1 MGGHGSQTGAE
12 IPATMSASDAIRIDW
27 TRWAAALLLAG
38 AALLLLARL
47 GAIDFWAPDEPRYGQ
62 IAEELRSLEH
72 GPSGLLL
79 LHLNGEPYD
88 QKPPLYFWLAALAGA
103 PGGRVS
109 ELAARLPSALAGL
122 ATLWIVMQLGTG
134 MLGRCSGLLGAA
146 LLLTVFE
153 FARSARRAQLDI
165 LLTLCVV
172 LALAAFWRIDR
183 RAGRRGDLAL
193 LHGALGLGVL
203 TKGPVA
209 LLVPLLAM
217 AAYLAWERRLAELGR
232 LLKPWA
238 LVLSLGP
245 GIAWLA
251 AASWLAPAGFLDTA
265 VIDNLLGRFFA
276 GSSHARPAYYYLY
289 QFPVNFLPW
298 TLLWPL
304 VAWFAVTRVFREGA
318 DAERAR
324 AWRFLLAWVGAA
336 LLFFSLSTGKRGL
349 YLLPVFPAAA
359 LLCADA
365 LLGLRSARSL
375 QRFPTRI
382 AALLALVFALELG
395 AFTWLFPRLDA
406 EKSPRPVAAAAARL
420 TSPDEPIALTR
431 RSLIGG
437 IAYYGRRRTRVVE
450 TPADVERFLAM
461 GGRVIVVPA
470 LHLHV
475 VTRVTPVLVHARL
488 RSGRRTLLVVTPAT
502 QPPV

>member
-1 MGGHGSQTGAE
+1 M
-12 IPATMSASDAIRIDW
+12 I
-27 TRWAAALLLAG
+27 
-38 AALLLLARL
+38 
-47 GAIDFWAPDEPRYGQ
+47 
-62 IAEELRSLEH
+62 
-72 GPSGLLL
+72 L

-122 ATLWIVMQLGTG
+122 ATLWVVMRLGTRL
-134 MLGRCSGLLGAA
+134 LGRSSGLLGAA

-165 LLTLCVV
+165 LLTLWVV
-172 LALAAFWRIDR
+172 VALAVFWRIDR
-183 RAGRRGDLAL
+183 GAGRRRDLAL

-203 TKGPVA
+203 TKGPVG
-209 LLVPLLAM
+209 LLVPLLTM
-217 AAYLAWERRLAELGR
+217 AVYLGWERRFADLRRMLP
-232 LLKPWA
+232 PWA
-238 LVLSLGP
+238 LALSLGP

-251 AASWLAPAGFLDTA
+251 AAGLLAPAGFLEAA

-276 GSSHARPAYYYLY
+276 GSSHARPLHYYLY

-298 TLLWPL
+298 TLLWPV
-304 VAWFAVTRVFREGA
+304 VAWFGVKRVFREGA
-318 DAERAR
+318 EPERAR

-336 LLFFSLSTGKRGL
+336 LLFFSLSMGKRGL

-365 LLGLRSARSL
+365 LLGHRDLHSARSR
-375 QRFPTRI
+375 QGFPARI
-382 AALLALVFALELG
+382 GALLALVFALELG
-395 AFTWLFPRLDA
+395 AFTLLFPALDA

-420 TSPDEPIALTR
+420 TAPDEPVGLTR
-431 RSLIGG
+431 RSLVGG
-437 IAYYGRRRTRVVE
+437 IAYYGRRRTVVLE
-450 TPADVERFLAM
+450 TPGEVERFLAD

-470 LHLHV
+470 RHLQL
-475 VTRVTPVLVHARL
+475 VTRVTPVRVHARI
-488 RSGRRTLLVVTPAT
+488 RSGARALLVVTPADGAG
-502 QPPV
+502 V